1 MLTAML
7 VIGGIGLASSVL
19 LGIASKVFYVEV
31 DPIVQAVAE
40 ALPGANC
47 GACGFAGCS
56 SCAKAIAKGKA
67 SPDAC
72 MAGGAEAAVTI
83 AQILGVTV
91 EVKEPDTARVGCW
104 YPPEEADTRFR
115 YDGVRDCRAAMLLF
129 EGSKL
134 CPIGCMSLGSCAA
147 ACPFDAIRIGA
158 KGLPEVNPALCTG
171 CGTCVATCP
180 KSIITL
186 TSQTRRSQH
195 LYQTDECTAPCQ
207 RTCPAGIDIPGY
219 ITHIREGNYRAAI
232 QLIKETNPLP
242 LTCGRV
248 CPHPCE
254 EKCRLGQVGD
264 PVNIN
269 HLKRFAADYELR
281 SGERITPYKAPETGK
296 KVAIIG
302 GGPAGLS
309 CAFYLARYGHSPTIF
324 EAMPKLGGMLRYGI
338 PEYRLPKAVLDWEIE
353 GILGMGVAVKTNVR
367 MGTDVTITSLKH
379 EGYEAIFLGTGA
391 WDSRGLGV
399 EGEELEGILPGT
411 HFLIDRGLE
420 KETPVG
426 EKVAIIG
433 GGNTA
438 LDAARTSW
446 RLGAR
451 EVTVIY
457 RRSRKEMP
465 ANDIE
470 IEEAEKEGVKFHYLA
485 APTKLMGE
493 DGRLTQLEYIEMEL
507 GEPDESGRR
516 RPVPKPGTETLI
528 PVDNVIA
535 AIGQFPETG
544 FLQDDGVAISRGNT
558 IEVTNRATGATNL
571 EGVFAG
577 GDAVTGASI
586 AVEAIGAGRRAAR
599 SINRFLR
606 GEEVTVP
613 DEAITKD
620 SELLDVEEVVNVPES
635 VRVRMPELTVDER
648 RLSFKEVE
656 LGLTEEMAQG
666 EAERCL
672 RCGLLCYR
680 RERGERVV
688 L

>member
-1 MLTAML
+1 MLTAMV
-7 VIGGIGLASSVL
+7 VIGGIGFASSII

-31 DPIVQAVAE
+31 DPIVQAVTE

-72 MAGGAEAAVTI
+72 MAGGADAAVAI
-83 AQILGVTV
+83 AQILGVTI

-104 YPPEEADTRFR
+104 YPPEQADTNFI
-115 YDGVRDCRAAMLLF
+115 YDGVTDCRASMMLF
-129 EGSKL
+129 SGTKL
-134 CPIGCMSLGSCAA
+134 CPIGCLALGSCVA
-147 ACPFDAIRIGA
+147 ACPFDAIRIGE
-158 KGLPEVNPALCTG
+158 KGLPEVNRNLCTG
-171 CGTCVATCP
+171 CGTCVAICP
-180 KSIITL
+180 RSIITL
-186 TSQTRRSQH
+186 SSQTRRSQH
-195 LYQTDECTAPCQ
+195 LYQTTECTAPCQ

-232 QLIKETNPLP
+232 TLIKETNPLP

-254 EKCRLGQVGD
+254 AQCRLGKVGE

-269 HLKRFAADYELR
+269 HLKRFAADYELH
-281 SGERITPYKAPETGK
+281 SGERISPYKAPHTGK
-296 KVAIIG
+296 KVAIVG
-302 GGPAGLS
+302 GGPAGLT
-309 CAFYLARYGHSPTIF
+309 CAYYLARYGHSPTIF

-353 GILGMGVAVKTNVR
+353 GILGLGVEVKTNVK
-367 MGTDVTITSLKH
+367 MGTDVTLSSLKD
-379 EGYEAIFLGTGA
+379 EGFEAIFLGTGA

-411 HFLIDRGLE
+411 RFLIDRGLD

-426 EKVAIIG
+426 DKVAIIG

-438 LDAARTSW
+438 LDAARSSW
-446 RLGAR
+446 RLGAG

-485 APTKLMGE
+485 APTRLIGE
-493 DGRLTQLEYIEMEL
+493 NGRLTHLEYIEMEL

-516 RPVPKPGTETLI
+516 RPVPKPGSETVI

-535 AIGQFPETG
+535 AIGQFPVTE
-544 FLQDDGVAISRGNT
+544 FLQDDGVALSRWNT
-558 IEVTNRATGATNL
+558 IKVVNDRTGQTNL
-571 EGVFAG
+571 PGVFAG

-599 SINRFLR
+599 SINLFLR

-613 DEAITKD
+613 DEVITTD
-620 SELLDVEEVVNVPES
+620 SELLDVEELTGVAES
-635 VRVRMPELTVDER
+635 ARVRMPELSVDER
-648 RLSFKEVE
+648 RLSFQEVE
-656 LGLTEEMAQG
+656 LGLPEKMARA

-680 RERGERVV
+680 REG
-688 L
+688 

>member
-1 MLTAML
+1 MITGMLA
-7 VIGGIGLASSVL
+7 IAGIGLVASVL
-19 LGIASKVFYVEV
+19 LAIASKIFYVPV
-31 DPIVQAVAE
+31 DPLVLSIAE

-72 MAGGAEAAVTI
+72 LAGGPEVALSVAEFMGVTI
-83 AQILGVTV
+83 
-91 EVKEPDTARVGCW
+91 EVKEPEVAQVGCW
-104 YPPEEADTRFR
+104 YNTDEADTKFT
-115 YDGVRDCRAAMLLF
+115 YDGARDCRAALLLF
-129 EGSKL
+129 EGSKV
-134 CPIGCMSLGSCAA
+134 CAIGCMTLGTCVRV
-147 ACPFDAIRIGA
+147 CPFGAIHLGDDH
-158 KGLPEVNPALCTG
+158 LPQINPSVCTG
-171 CGTCVATCP
+171 CGTCEQACP
-180 KSIITL
+180 KHIIRL

-195 LYQTDECTAPCQ
+195 TYLADECTAPCQ
-207 RTCPAGIDIPGY
+207 RTCPAGIDIPRY
-219 ITHIREGNYRAAI
+219 ISLIKAGKYTEAIAA
-232 QLIKETNPLP
+232 IKETNPLP

-254 EKCRLGQVGD
+254 EQCRLGTVTD

-269 HLKRFAADYELR
+269 HLKRFVADYER
-281 SGERITPYKAPETGK
+281 TTERITPYRAPKTEK

-302 GGPAGLS
+302 GGPAGLT
-309 CAFYLARYGHSPTIF
+309 CAYYLARYGHSPTIF

-338 PEYRLPKAVLDWEIE
+338 PEYRLPKAILDWEIE
-353 GILGMGVAVKTNVR
+353 GILAMGVEVKTEVS
-367 MGTDVTITSLKH
+367 MGKDVTLKSLKD

-399 EGEELEGILPGT
+399 EGEDLEGVLSGT
-411 HFLIDRGLE
+411 TFLIDRALG
-420 KETPVG
+420 KDTPIG

-446 RLGAR
+446 RLGAN
-451 EVTVIY
+451 EVTVLY

-470 IEEAEKEGVKFHYLA
+470 IVEAEHEGVEFHYLA
-485 APTKLMGE
+485 APTKLMGKN
-493 DGRLTQLEYIEMEL
+493 GKLTHIEYLEMEL

-516 RPVPKPGTETLI
+516 RPVPKPGTETVI

-535 AIGQFPETG
+535 AIGQFPVTD
-544 FLQDDGVAISRGNT
+544 FLKDNTIPLSRWNT
-558 IEVTNRATGATNL
+558 IEVINEATGETNL

-586 AVEAIGAGRRAAR
+586 AVEAIGAGRKAAR
-599 SINRFLR
+599 SIHQYIT
-606 GEEVTVP
+606 GQIVKAPEP
-613 DEAITKD
+613 AITKD
-620 SELLDVEEVVNVPES
+620 TELPDITELILVPES
-635 VRVRMPELTVDER
+635 KRQQMPEMTVEQR
-648 RLSFKEVE
+648 KGSFDEVE
-656 LGLTEEMAQG
+656 LGFSEEQAKA

-672 RCGLLCYR
+672 RCGLWCYR
-680 RERGERVV
+680 KGE
-688 L
+688 

>member
-1 MLTAML
+1 MLTALL
-7 VIGGIGLASSVL
+7 VIGGIGFASSII

-31 DPIVQAVAE
+31 DPIVQAVTE

-56 SCAKAIAKGKA
+56 SCAQAIAKGRA
-67 SPDAC
+67 TPDAC
-72 MAGGAEAAVTI
+72 KAGGAQAAGAI
-83 AQILGVTV
+83 AQILGVTI
-91 EVKEPDTARVGCW
+91 EVREPDTARVGCW
-104 YPPEEADTRFR
+104 YSPEQADTRFA
-115 YDGVRDCRAAMLLF
+115 YDGVRDCRASMMLF
-129 EGSKL
+129 SGTKL
-134 CPIGCMSLGSCAA
+134 CPIGCLALGTCVA
-147 ACPFDAIRIGA
+147 ACPFDAIRIGDA
-158 KGLPEVNPALCTG
+158 GLAEVNRNLCTG
-171 CGTCVATCP
+171 CGTCVAICP
-180 KSIITL
+180 RSIITL
-186 TSQTRRSQH
+186 SSQTRRSQH
-195 LYQTDECTAPCQ
+195 LYQSTECTAPCQ

-219 ITHIREGNYRAAI
+219 ITHIREGNYRAAL

-254 EKCRLGQVGD
+254 AQCRLGRVGD

-269 HLKRFAADYELR
+269 HLKRFAADFEMH
-281 SGERITPYKAPETGK
+281 SGVRITPYQAPQTGK
-296 KVAIIG
+296 KAAIIG
-302 GGPAGLS
+302 GGPAGLT
-309 CAFYLARYGHSPTIF
+309 CAYYLARYGHSPTIF

-338 PEYRLPKAVLDWEIE
+338 PEYRLPKAILDWEIE
-353 GILGMGVAVKTNVR
+353 GIIGMGVAVKTHVR
-367 MGTDVTITSLKH
+367 MGEEFTLQSLKD
-379 EGYEAIFLGTGA
+379 EGFEAVFLGTGA

-411 HFLIDRGLE
+411 RFLIDRGLE
-420 KETPVG
+420 KDTPVG

-446 RLGAR
+446 RLGAK

-457 RRSRKEMP
+457 RRSRTEMP

-470 IEEAEKEGVKFHYLA
+470 IEEAEHEGVKFHYLA
-485 APTKLMGE
+485 APTRLIGQ
-493 DGRLTQLEYIEMEL
+493 DGRLTHLEYIEMEL

-516 RPVPKPGTETLI
+516 RPVPKPGSETVI

-535 AIGQFPETG
+535 AIGQFPVTG
-544 FLQDDGVAISRGNT
+544 FLKQDGVALSRRDT
-558 IEVTNRATGATNL
+558 IEVTNRATGETTL

-599 SINRFLR
+599 SINLLLR
-606 GEEVTVP
+606 GEPVTAP
-613 DEAITKD
+613 EETISAE
-620 SELLDVEEVVNVPES
+620 SEILDPEELRGIPQS
-635 VRVRMPELTVDER
+635 ARVRMLELPVEER
-648 RLSFKEVE
+648 RGSFKEVE
-656 LGLTEEMAQG
+656 LGFTEEMAKG

-680 RERGERVV
+680 KEGG
-688 L
+688 

>member
-1 MLTAML
+1 MLTAL
-7 VIGGIGLASSVL
+7 LAIGGIGLASSIL
-19 LGIASKVFYVEV
+19 LGIASKVFFVAV

-56 SCAKAIAKGKA
+56 SCAKAIAKGAA

-72 MAGGAEAAVTI
+72 MAGGADAAVAI
-83 AQILGVTV
+83 AQILGVEV
-91 EVKEPDTARVGCW
+91 EVKEPDTAQLGCW
-104 YPPEEADTRFR
+104 YPPEQADTNFL
-115 YDGVRDCRAAMLLF
+115 YDGVSDCRAAMLLF
-129 EGSKL
+129 AGSKL
-134 CPIGCMSLGSCAA
+134 CPIGCLALGSCAA
-147 ACPFDAIRIGA
+147 ACPFDAIRIGEA
-158 KGLPEVNPALCTG
+158 GLPEVNRNLCTG
-171 CGTCVATCP
+171 CGTCVGVCP
-180 KSIITL
+180 RSIITL

-195 LYQTDECTAPCQ
+195 LYRTDECTAPCQ

-219 ITHIREGNYRAAI
+219 ITHIREGDYRAAI
-232 QLIKETNPLP
+232 TLIKETNPLP

-254 EKCRLGQVGD
+254 EKCRLAAVTD

-269 HLKRFAADYELR
+269 HLMRFAADYEMT
-281 SGERITPYKAPETGK
+281 SVERITPYMAPETGK
-296 KVAIIG
+296 KVAVIG
-302 GGPAGLS
+302 GGPAGLT
-309 CAFYLARYGHSPTIF
+309 CAYYLARYGHSPTIF

-338 PEYRLPKAVLDWEIE
+338 PEYRLPKAILDWEIE
-353 GILGMGVAVKTNVR
+353 GILELGVAVKTGVR
-367 MGTDVTITSLKH
+367 MGTEVTLSSLTD

-399 EGEELEGILPGT
+399 EGEELAGILPGT
-411 HFLIDRGLE
+411 RFLIDRGLDND
-420 KETPVG
+420 TPVG

-446 RLGAR
+446 RLGAE

-485 APTKLMGE
+485 APTKLIGT
-493 DGRLTQLEYIEMEL
+493 DGRLTHLEYIEMEL

-516 RPVPKPGTETLI
+516 RPVPKPGTETVI

-544 FLQDDGVAISRGNT
+544 FLKQDGVALSRSNA
-558 IEVTNRATGATNL
+558 IEVKNRATGETTL
-571 EGVFAG
+571 PGVFAG

-599 SINRFLR
+599 SINLVLR

-613 DEAITKD
+613 DEAITAE
-620 SELLDVEEVVNVPES
+620 SELLDVAEVVNVPES
-635 VRVRMPELTVDER
+635 ARVRMPELSVDER
-648 RLSFKEVE
+648 RGSFTEVE
-656 LGLTEEMAQG
+656 LGLSEEMAHQ

-680 RERGERVV
+680 RERG
-688 L
+688 